1 MRAGGG
7 SIMCFGAMTKN
18 VAVNYLQRCC
28 YWRIVRMEGQETS
41 SSETHLDFSVLP
53 DVPLLRVL
61 DYLPGLQIEK
71 CRGISRLFH
80 GRIDMNRK
88 SLPTVQVEPTVFIT
102 IFFKDRKPCWRRYG
116 AAPLKK
122 ALKRFDHMFPR
133 MQVESLH
140 LELEYFDDTTF
151 HQLLKRF
158 EDFNVKCKNLLVVTE
173 GQKFQWKDLRSMLL
187 QLEPENFSFM
197 LRGENTPLTSSF
209 WQDKCIRDRQELC
222 ISAKNVSFD
231 DQVLLNFASLN
242 YMLGRTACTFN
253 GIASFLNEWKAGT
266 REVTKIRL
274 WVQSDLNI
282 RAFFAMLSWN
292 VKIPTSD
299 YGDDFEYHT
308 VITNSLGKKLELWIE
323 EITKT
328 KDFCFEMMDDDY
340 YDGLYPSWD
349 DRFFS
354 DHNQYDDRLRLRDAP
369 AREFLDFFWS
379 LLSGRLETNTWRF
392 TPLFFSSS
400 KMTNE
405 FSFIFRADDAEI
417 VLKVIR
423 DDYGAGMSYLNGK
436 RNFEKVKRF
445 CI

>member
-1 MRAGGG
+1 
-7 SIMCFGAMTKN
+7 
-18 VAVNYLQRCC
+18 
-28 YWRIVRMEGQETS
+28 MEGQETS

-158 EDFNVKCKNLLVVTE
+158 EDFNVKCKNLL
-173 GQKFQWKDLRSMLL
+173 F
-187 QLEPENFSFM
+187 
-197 LRGENTPLTSSF
+197 RGENTPLTSSF
-209 WQDKCIRDRQELC
+209 WQDKCIRDCRELC

-340 YDGLYPSWD
+340 DEDLYPSWEPSWNPD
-349 DRFFS
+349 KY
-354 DHNQYDDRLRLRDAP
+354 QYDDRLRLRDAP

-379 LLSGRLETNTWRF
+379 LFSGRLETNTWRF

-405 FSFIFRADDAEI
+405 FSFTFRADDAEI
-417 VLKVIR
+417 VPKVIP
-423 DDYGAGMSYLNGK
+423 DDYGAGMLYLKGK

>member
-1 MRAGGG
+1 
-7 SIMCFGAMTKN
+7 
-18 VAVNYLQRCC
+18 
-28 YWRIVRMEGQETS
+28 MEGQETS

-102 IFFKDRKPCWRRYG
+102 IFFKDREPCWRRYG

-158 EDFNVKCKNLLVVTE
+158 EDFN
-173 GQKFQWKDLRSMLL
+173 F
-187 QLEPENFSFM
+187 
-197 LRGENTPLTSSF
+197 RGENTPLTSSF
-209 WQDKCIRDRQELC
+209 WQDKCIRDCRELC
-222 ISAKNVSFD
+222 IGTKNLCFD

-299 YGDDFEYHT
+299 YGDDFDYHT

-340 YDGLYPSWD
+340 DEDLYPIFLVAAFGAFGDEYMAFHSSLFLLIQD
-349 DRFFS
+349 D
-354 DHNQYDDRLRLRDAP
+354 
-369 AREFLDFFWS
+369 
-379 LLSGRLETNTWRF
+379 
-392 TPLFFSSS
+392 
-400 KMTNE
+400 
-405 FSFIFRADDAEI
+405 
-417 VLKVIR
+417 
-423 DDYGAGMSYLNGK
+423 
-436 RNFEKVKRF
+436 
-445 CI
+445 